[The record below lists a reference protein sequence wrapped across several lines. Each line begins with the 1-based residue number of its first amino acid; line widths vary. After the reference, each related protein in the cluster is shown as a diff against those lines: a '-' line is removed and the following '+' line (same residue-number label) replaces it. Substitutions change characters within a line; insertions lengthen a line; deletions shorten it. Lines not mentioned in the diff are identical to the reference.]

1 MFSKVFFKFFIMAS
15 VLLAACAVTEPVSTP
30 DVVIP
35 SPAATAAS
43 PPDATAVPSPTETAP
58 PSREP
63 VSPPTE
69 PAPSPT
75 EPAAAD
81 PSQSLTG
88 LVYRLFED
96 GLYLINDQGDAAR
109 LGDDELLPSPN
120 LVYGAA
126 VDFASAEPPR
136 GAQTIRVVDL
146 SNESAINQNIPID
159 MRLAGCYG
167 WQNDGVL
174 LCGIRYPYEED
185 TPNLGHLARVDANT
199 GQVEVLQI
207 EKYTFSPPAASAD
220 GRKIAYDTG
229 NNEMMLWQD
238 GESTPFDFAGYE
250 NGAFVPTQGVGSPAF
265 SPDGQKIAVVFGGS
279 PARYVVFDLTSG
291 SAVEV
296 ASFEPLGFGGY
307 FPAAVWNPTGE
318 RLAIQLL
325 TNDPTTNRFI
335 VVNSDGSDLMEIGS
349 GYRNPVWLDS
359 SVFVAQQLVDGGSGG
374 IDRFDLAN
382 SSSTALDLPESAALV
397 GLFNPG
403 LALTPLEEVFEDP
416 YAGIAINY
424 PAGWTVLD
432 VPDEIKAESGGYA
445 ATFNSFDPNAGGSGG
460 IPIGSTK
467 FDLYIDNGST
477 PITFEGA
484 VAQRR
489 TTYEQSEFDVEILSE
504 ELFTLPSGL
513 PAARLRLDSAMGGRA
528 TEVVIV
534 VNERMIVL
542 GGLGDQALIDQIVD
556 TLRPL
561 E

>member
-1 MFSKVFFKFFIMAS
+1 MFSKVFIKLFIMAT

-35 SPAATAAS
+35 SPAATIAS
-43 PPDATAVPSPTETAP
+43 PPEVTAVPSPTEPAP
-58 PSREP
+58 
-63 VSPPTE
+63 PPTE
-69 PAPSPT
+69 PAPPPT

-81 PSQSLTG
+81 PSQVLAG
-88 LVYRLFED
+88 LVYRLFDD
-96 GLYLINDQGDAAR
+96 GLYRINDQGEATR

-146 SNESAINQNIPID
+146 NDGSAINQNIPSD

-174 LCGIRYPYEED
+174 LCSIRYPYEED
-185 TPNLGHLARVDANT
+185 TPNLGHLARVDAHT
-199 GQVEVLQI
+199 GQVDVLQI

-238 GESTPFDFAGYE
+238 GASTPFDFAGYE
-250 NGAFVPTQGVGSPAF
+250 NGAFLPAQGVGSPAF

-279 PARYVVFDLTSG
+279 PARYVVFDLVNG

-296 ASFEPLGFGGY
+296 ASFEPLGFGGF

-325 TNDPTTNRFI
+325 TNDPSTNRFI
-335 VVNSDGSDLMEIGS
+335 VVNSDGSELMEIGP

-359 SVFVAQQLVDGGSGG
+359 SVFVAQQLVDGQADG
-374 IDRFDLAN
+374 IDLFDLVN
-382 SSSTALDLPESAALV
+382 SSSTALDLPESAAMV
-397 GLFNPG
+397 GWFNPD
-403 LALTPLEEVFEDP
+403 LSTISLEEVYEDP
-416 YAGIAINY
+416 HAGVALNY
-424 PAGWTVLD
+424 PASWTVLD
-432 VPDEIKAESGGYA
+432 VPEEIKAESGGYA
-445 ATFNSFDPNAGGSGG
+445 ATFNSFDPNAMVGGSEG
-460 IPIGSTK
+460 IPVGSTK
-467 FDLYIDNGST
+467 FDLYIDNGSA

-489 TTYEQSEFDVEILSE
+489 TAYEQSEFDVEILSE
-504 ELFTLPSGL
+504 ELLNLPSGL
-513 PAARLRLDSAMGGRA
+513 PAVRWRIDSAMGGLV

-561 E
+561 NEDQN